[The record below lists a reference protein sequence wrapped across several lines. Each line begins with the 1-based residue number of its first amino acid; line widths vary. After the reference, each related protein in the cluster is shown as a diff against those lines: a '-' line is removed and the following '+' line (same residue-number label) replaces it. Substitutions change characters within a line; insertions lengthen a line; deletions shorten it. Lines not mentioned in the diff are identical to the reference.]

1 LPQVSAE
8 RVSVRVPPAL
18 AQVSVQTVSVRAQLA
33 SQQVSSQQAARVES
47 RSPLWRELAQAS
59 LRAAYE
65 QLPVCL
71 ASYVPPGG
79 LRSYS
84 RVAHLQQASQ
94 ALPQRPD
101 EQQHTALPQGRLLQL
116 RRCVAVPL
124 GWSPDAPPRHGW
136 AHHDLLKQN
145 WIYPVSQLVH
155 VAVGPQSQECEA
167 GWRRLAV
174 PPSVSR
180 QLHSG
185 RR

>member
-1 LPQVSAE
+1 M
-8 RVSVRVPPAL
+8 RVPPAL

-84 RVAHLQQASQ
+84 PGRASAAGVAGFA
-94 ALPQRPD
+94 AAAGRAATYGFAPGAAFAV
-101 EQQHTALPQGRLLQL
+101 TALCCSSARLVAGR
-116 RRCVAVPL
+116 ATAA
-124 GWSPDAPPRHGW
+124 W
-136 AHHDLLKQN
+136 
-145 WIYPVSQLVH
+145 
-155 VAVGPQSQECEA
+155 VGTP
-167 GWRRLAV
+167 
-174 PPSVSR
+174 
-180 QLHSG
+180 
-185 RR
+185 